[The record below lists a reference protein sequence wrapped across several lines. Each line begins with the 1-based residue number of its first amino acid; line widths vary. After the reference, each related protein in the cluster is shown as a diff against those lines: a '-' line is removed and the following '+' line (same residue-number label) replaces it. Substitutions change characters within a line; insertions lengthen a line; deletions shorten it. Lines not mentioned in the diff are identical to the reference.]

1 MPEELTITKSGTAI
15 DMLAQIGRGATLA
28 DIEDG
33 AKECALSA
41 QETGKKSKL
50 IIELTFD
57 PDSKT
62 DAMRVSS
69 KVKTRLPEQPQ
80 KAALFF
86 VTPEGKL
93 TRQDPR
99 QVQMFPGK
107 EESYDPT
114 TGEIRNP

>member
-1 MPEELTITKSGTAI
+1 MSNITVMKRGDAL
-15 DMLAQIGRGATLA
+15 DMIAQIGRGATVA

-33 AKECALSA
+33 AKTCALTS
-41 QETGKKSKL
+41 QETGKKAKL

-62 DAMRVSS
+62 DAMRISS

-86 VTPEGKL
+86 VTPEGRL

-99 QVQMFPGK
+99 QAPMFAEDGTPF
-107 EESYDPT
+107 DPQ
-114 TGEIRNP
+114 TGEIR